1 LSVPF
6 STSPAFDPLHLGAS
20 LYVPATHPDL
30 YTVGTGERYPALR
43 SMIACTEDAIQAHDL
58 PRALSRLAGVLPA
71 WDAGRGPL
79 RFLRVRDPATLEAV
93 LALEGTA
100 ALTGFVLPKVTAE
113 GVRDYLDLLGPRS
126 THALMLTVETREV
139 FGSADLERLRDLVLE
154 GEFNVPVIR
163 FGGND
168 LLSSLGLR
176 RTPGLTAY
184 DTPLGTWID
193 RVVGAF
199 VPWGFTVTAP
209 VYEWMDD
216 PATLARETAQDVNRG
231 LMGKTAI
238 HPAQVPVIEAAY
250 RVDPGAL
257 EQARAILAE
266 NAPAVFRLGGGMC
279 EPATHTRWALNTVRR
294 AEVYG
299 VQAASPLM
307 AEGRWQKANG

>member
-1 LSVPF
+1 MPS
-6 STSPAFDPLHLGAS
+6 SFDPLRLGAS

-30 YTVGTGERYPALR
+30 REIGTGKRYPALR
-43 SMIACTEDAIQAHDL
+43 SVIACTEDAIHPRDL
-58 PRALSRLAGVLPA
+58 PLALERLAEVLPS
-71 WDAGRGPL
+71 WNLLGGPL
-79 RFLRVRDPATLEAV
+79 RFLRVRNPAILEAV
-93 LALEGTA
+93 LGLEQLAG
-100 ALTGFVLPKVTAE
+100 LTGFVIPKATAANA
-113 GVRDYLDLLGPRS
+113 RDYLGLLGAASP
-126 THALMLTVETREV
+126 HVAMLTVETREV

-154 GEFNVPVIR
+154 GGYNVPVIR

-168 LLSSLGLR
+168 LLSALGLR

-216 PATLARETAQDVNRG
+216 PTTLALEAGMDVSRG

-238 HPAQVPVIEAAY
+238 HPAQIGVIEAAY
-250 RVDPGAL
+250 CVEPGAL

-266 NAPAVFRLGGGMC
+266 DAPAVFKLDGGMC
-279 EPATHTRWALNTVRR
+279 EPATHMRWALNTVRR

-299 VQAASPLM
+299 VRKAGSLHM
-307 AEGRWQKANG
+307 AENRWQLAEG

>member
-1 LSVPF
+1 MVFPR
-6 STSPAFDPLHLGAS
+6 PFDPLHLGAS

-30 YTVGTGERYPALR
+30 LSIGSGHRHPSLR
-43 SMIACTEDAIQAHDL
+43 SMIACTEDAIHARDL
-58 PRALSRLAGVLPA
+58 PRALEHLAATLPR
-71 WDAGRGPL
+71 WDAHGGPL
-79 RFLRVRDPATLEAV
+79 RFLRVRGPATLEAV
-93 LALEGTA
+93 LPLPGVET
-100 ALTGFVLPKVTAE
+100 LSGFVLPKVTARN
-113 GVRDYLDLLGPRS
+113 VRDYLDLLGPAS
-126 THALMLTVETREV
+126 PHALMLTVETREV
-139 FGSADLERLRDLVLE
+139 FGSSDLERLRDLVLE
-154 GEFNVPVIR
+154 GGHNVPVIR

-168 LLSSLGLR
+168 LLSALGLR

-216 PATLARETAQDVNRG
+216 PATLARETWMDVSRG

-238 HPAQVPVIEAAY
+238 HPAQIPVIEAAY
-250 RVDPGAL
+250 RVEPSAL

-266 NAPAVFRLGGGMC
+266 DAPAVFKLDGGMC
-279 EPATHTRWALNTVRR
+279 EPATHARWAANTVRR

-299 VQAASPLM
+299 VQAAAPLLTVQM
-307 AEGRWQKANG
+307 ADG